1 MQAIR
6 TTNDFMIVCASVIQM
21 EDTEQ
26 AFEMAEWIKEQTFGW
41 MVDED
46 TRHAMNRMMFVVDE
60 AIAMRDE
67 VRI

>member
-6 TTNDFMIVCASVIQM
+6 TTNDFIIECASVIQM

-46 TRHAMNRMMFVVDE
+46 TRHAMNRMMFAVDE

>member
-1 MQAIR
+1 
-6 TTNDFMIVCASVIQM
+6 M

-26 AFEMAEWIKEQTFGW
+26 AFEMAEWIQEQTFGW

-46 TRHAMNRMMFVVDE
+46 TRHAMNRMMNAVDE
-60 AIAMRDE
+60 AIAIRDE

>member
-6 TTNDFMIVCASVIQM
+6 TQNDFMIACASVIQM

-26 AFEMAEWIKEQTFGW
+26 AFEMAEWIQEQTFGW

-46 TRHAMNRMMFVVDE
+46 TRHAMNRMMNAVNE
-60 AIAMRDE
+60 AIAIRDE
-67 VRI
+67 VQI

>member
-21 EDTEQ
+21 EDIEQ

-46 TRHAMNRMMFVVDE
+46 TRHAMNRMMFAVDE